1 MMTEVKSYA
10 SFFSSC
16 LPSGNLYSLL
26 NTPESWDYSQW
37 RITQSAS
44 WIPVLLLITYN
55 NGRSLGKM
63 DNGESGLMLRPGW
76 RSCNIPQKS
85 GIFRQWRTLQ
95 AAAFRARVT

>member
-44 WIPVLLLITYN
+44 WIPV
-55 NGRSLGKM
+55 R
-63 DNGESGLMLRPGW
+63 
-76 RSCNIPQKS
+76 
-85 GIFRQWRTLQ
+85 
-95 AAAFRARVT
+95 AAYHLP